1 MNWEQLIAISRLLA
15 EPPEYGEARG
25 RPQQARLRRAISTA
39 YYAMF
44 HALAENNANTL
55 IGSSSDLRNSEEW
68 TRTYRAINHG
78 TARSQM
84 IASAIDR
91 FPDPISDFAETF
103 VDLQTQRHDADY
115 NPRAAF
121 TRSETFKPQ
130 STEEMIVAVC

>member
-15 EPPEYGEARG
+15 EPPEYGEAGG

-44 HALAENNANTL
+44 HALAENNANIL
-55 IGSSSDLRNSEEW
+55 IGSSSDLRSSAEW

-78 TARSQM
+78 TARTQM
-84 IASAIDR
+84 RALETNQ
-91 FPDPISDFAETF
+91 FPYPISDFAETF

-130 STEEMIVAVC
+130 STEGMIVAVC